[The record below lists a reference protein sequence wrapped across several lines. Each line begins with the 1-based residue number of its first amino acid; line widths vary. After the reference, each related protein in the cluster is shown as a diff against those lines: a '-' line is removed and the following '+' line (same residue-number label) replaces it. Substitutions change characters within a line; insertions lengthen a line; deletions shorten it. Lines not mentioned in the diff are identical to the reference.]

1 MMGTGRGSGHC
12 GELTGVDLT
21 VFPSWMESFAD
32 FQGPRSFLCLGNL
45 D

>member
-12 GELTGVDLT
+12 GELTGVELT
-21 VFPSWMESFAD
+21 VFASWMESFAV
-32 FQGPRSFLCLGNL
+32 FQGPRRFLCLGNL